1 MKANL
6 EQCYF
11 WRRRS
16 WGPGLTE
23 IPDDL
28 AAALGLT
35 SAPAAA
41 PTQSSALDEP
51 PDDSDDDDAIPYALR
66 LINGVDVVR
75 EIQVIPTIGAGA
87 AKRLLENRPPGG
99 YQSLDDCWTL
109 NPELLSPPYR
119 TDPDAIAVWGGD

>member
-1 MKANL
+1 MIEAKL
-6 EQCYF
+6 DQCYF
-11 WRRRS
+11 WRRQS
-16 WGPGLTE
+16 WGPGLTA

-28 AAALGLT
+28 AAALGL
-35 SAPAAA
+35 AAA